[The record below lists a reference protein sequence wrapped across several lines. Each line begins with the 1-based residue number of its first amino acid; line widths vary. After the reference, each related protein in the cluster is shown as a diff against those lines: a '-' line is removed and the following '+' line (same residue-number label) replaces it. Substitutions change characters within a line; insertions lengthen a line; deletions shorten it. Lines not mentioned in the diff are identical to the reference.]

1 MGGLLSGFYG
11 IQIKVISFKFL
22 PSYVCLLNVAEIEF
36 KSHKH
41 MLAVLKEQLSIANTW
56 LRNV

>member
-1 MGGLLSGFYG
+1 MGGLLSGFYR
-11 IQIKVISFKFL
+11 IQIKVIFKFL

-56 LRNV
+56 LRNA